1 MGAGSDDERRW
12 AELLRDPLIRLVMR
26 SDGVSEAAMI
36 AVMVQLRS
44 SPAVRDAQLRPR
56 GRRVRPAPFHRCSAC
71 LRAS

>member
-36 AVMVQLRS
+36 AVCVPPTVTLGNLI
-44 SPAVRDAQLRPR
+44 SPPLRPR
-56 GRRVRPAPFHRCSAC
+56 LA
-71 LRAS
+71 RATT